1 MKRYSIADARANL
14 PSLVDEVEAG
24 QEVELTR
31 RGKPVAVV
39 ISRREYDHMRPGH
52 PRFGDLYEGFLGRY
66 SLLEIGVES
75 DEFKDLRARDEG
87 RRVDL

>member
-1 MKRYSIADARANL
+1 
-14 PSLVDEVEAG
+14 
-24 QEVELTR
+24 
-31 RGKPVAVV
+31 
-39 ISRREYDHMRPGH
+39 MRPGH